1 VPPLKEA
8 AGSGVSVEQTMRQR
22 MEEHRANPACASCHK
37 MMDPIGFTL
46 ENFDGIG
53 KWRTTQYGQK
63 LDASGQLTDG
73 TKIDGV
79 ASLRQALVRY
89 SPQFVRT
96 LTEKLLIYAL
106 GRGVEYQDMPVV
118 RSIVREAGRND
129 YHFSSLVV
137 GIVKSD
143 PFQMNRKAEAA
154 VNVARRQ

>member
-1 VPPLKEA
+1 
-8 AGSGVSVEQTMRQR
+8 
-22 MEEHRANPACASCHK
+22 
-37 MMDPIGFTL
+37 MMDPIGFKP

-53 KWRTTQYGQK
+53 KWRTAQCGQK

-106 GRGVEYQDMPVV
+106 GRGSGISGY
-118 RSIVREAGRND
+118 AGG
-129 YHFSSLVV
+129 SL
-137 GIVKSD
+137 D
-143 PFQMNRKAEAA
+143 C
-154 VNVARRQ
+154 ARRRPQRL

>member
-1 VPPLKEA
+1 
-8 AGSGVSVEQTMRQR
+8 
-22 MEEHRANPACASCHK
+22 

-53 KWRTTQYGQK
+53 KWRTIQYGQK

-73 TKIDGV
+73 TKIDSV

-89 SPQFVRT
+89 SPQFFRT

-106 GRGVEYQDMPVV
+106 GRGVDYPDMPVV
-118 RSIVREAGRND
+118 RSIVRDAARND
-129 YHFSSLVV
+129 YHFSTLVL

-143 PFQMNRKAEAA
+143 PFQMNRKAEGP
-154 VNVARRQ
+154 VNVARKQ